1 MLLVERGF
9 SPGGY
14 REMCV
19 NVVISLAVFLML
31 SPAYPEADVSGETS
45 QILVRLS
52 EIEGRLDRIEQS
64 LQQLRLAVS
73 QLPGG
78 NGALDVRQTP
88 EYRALER
95 RLEGLQEKVR
105 SEPLK
110 TLEEI
115 WRAMGDPKELA
126 RRLDRLAEAFG
137 PTICE
142 AERREEFDQ
151 DVRALKE
158 RIGKEISEDE
168 LYEKVRERISER
180 LKRASNEREKA
191 WLQRQL
197 DALELAEG
205 PERTASL
212 ARYVRIG
219 NVGAVQELA
228 KKYSMLR
235 DRLVKCGLAF
245 VGRGRRPPRPYERRD
260 RTGPPR
266 MPPRDRTRPRRG
278 RDRREPPR

>member
-1 MLLVERGF
+1 
-9 SPGGY
+9 
-14 REMCV
+14 MCGK
-19 NVVISLAVFLML
+19 VVISLAVFLML
-31 SPAYPEADVSGETS
+31 SPAYPEADDSGETS
-45 QILVRLS
+45 QILVKLS

-64 LQQLRLAVS
+64 LQELRLAVS
-73 QLPGG
+73 QLPGRK
-78 NGALDVRQTP
+78 GALDVRQTP

-95 RLEGLQEKVR
+95 RLQGLQEKMR

-115 WRAMGDPKELA
+115 WRAMGDPKELR
-126 RRLDRLAEAFG
+126 RRLDKLAEAFG
-137 PTICE
+137 PTIGD
-142 AERREEFDQ
+142 AKRREEFDQ
-151 DVRALKE
+151 DVGALKE

-180 LKRASNEREKA
+180 LKRASNERERD

-197 DALELAEG
+197 NALERAEG

-228 KKYSMLR
+228 KKYSIPR
-235 DRLVKCGLAF
+235 DQLVKCGLAF

-260 RTGPPR
+260 ETGPR
-266 MPPRDRTRPRRG
+266 RVPPRERTRPR